1 MKWSFIP
8 FNTQE
13 IIGSYKSCQNQFI
26 EFSFVN
32 LFTYIKLTLEDKQ
45 IRLINDL
52 FTDTYWIF
60 LRKVW

>member
-13 IIGSYKSCQNQFI
+13 IIGIYKSCQNQFM
-26 EFSFVN
+26 EFSFVS

-52 FTDTYWIF
+52 LTDTY
-60 LRKVW
+60 